1 MGGLD
6 VAWRVRQE
14 LHQFEEPGAR
24 KPLVADTLVEI
35 GRLGQKTGKGW
46 FRYGDD
52 RKPIPDPEV
61 LDLIES
67 VASSAGI
74 RRRHISNEEILER
87 TVYAL
92 INEGARVLEAGVAS
106 RASDIDVIYMTGY
119 GFPAYRGGP
128 MFYADTIGLATVH
141 DRIAAFHRELGAR
154 WKPAP
159 LLTRLAHEGSTF
171 RQFDA
176 LPTPADTSSSRS

>member
-1 MGGLD
+1 
-6 VAWRVRQE
+6 VAWRIRQE

-24 KPLVADTLVEI
+24 KPLAADKLVEM

-52 RKPIPDPEV
+52 RKPVPDPEV

-74 RRRHISNEEILER
+74 RRRRISDEEILER

-92 INEGARVLEAGVAS
+92 INEGARVLEEGVAS
-106 RASDIDVIYMTGY
+106 RASDIDVIYLTGY

-128 MFYADTIGLATVH
+128 MFYADTIGLANIH
-141 DRIAAFHRELGAR
+141 DRIAAFHRELGSR
-154 WKPAP
+154 WKPAS
-159 LLTRLAHEGSTF
+159 LLARLAQGGSTF
-171 RQFDA
+171 REFDA
-176 LPTPADTSSSRS
+176 RPKAIETPASRS